1 MALRQH
7 NIDELL
13 DESIDFKESSD
24 INCGY
29 SVNASSRFKANFPE
43 LAPVV
48 EKMTWL
54 IPLVHV
60 QNHKSNCMYLFS
72 SAYSK
77 GAGHFHGE
85 TAEMTWAESNQLGA
99 QTRQMNNGHRQDTI
113 INAASDWNWKKIVNM
128 GTLDVFDLIH
138 GSSSRFD
145 VCS

>member
-1 MALRQH
+1 MAMRQH
-7 NIDELL
+7 NVDELL
-13 DESIDFKESSD
+13 DDAMDLKISYD
-24 INCGY
+24 ISCGY
-29 SVNASSRFKANFPE
+29 AVNASSRFDDNFPE
-43 LAPVV
+43 LADVV
-48 EKMTWL
+48 KKATWL
-54 IPLVHV
+54 IPLLHI
-60 QNHKSNCMYLFS
+60 QNHKSDCMYRYS
-72 SAYSK
+72 SSYTE